1 MALRR
6 VVEKIV
12 GALIDAALA
21 KRWGAPQAVSVSAL
35 TVLTPLIDLVF
46 PPRCPLCG
54 DALGEQGG
62 LCTGCWSKLVIPGD
76 PACVLCQRPMGEA
89 FGGDSGALT
98 CAPCLQTPPRHDGIA
113 AATLYNPA
121 SRDLVLAFKHGRRVA
136 LGGLLGRL
144 IAARVGTLTGE
155 WLVVPVPLHRWRLWK
170 RGFNQSALLA
180 RTIAAVPGRTLA
192 VDALV
197 RTRATPSLGGLG
209 RTDRAKVLRGTI
221 AVHSA
226 WKSRLGGA
234 QVLLVDDVMTSG
246 ATSDACVRALSKA
259 GAAKV
264 RIACFARVLDEA
276 LPHAFSSD

>member
-1 MALRR
+1 M
-6 VVEKIV
+6 VEKIV

-35 TVLTPLIDLVF
+35 TILTPLIDLVF

-144 IAARVGTLTGE
+144 IAARVGHPEGE

-180 RTIAAVPGRTLA
+180 KQIATEPGRTLA

-197 RTRATPSLGGLG
+197 RTRATPALGGLG
-209 RTDRAKVLRGTI
+209 RADRAKALRGSI
-221 AVHSA
+221 VVNPA
-226 WKSRLGGA
+226 WKARLRDA
-234 QVLLVDDVMTSG
+234 RVLLVDDVVTSG
-246 ATSDACVRALSKA
+246 ATSDTCVRALRRA
-259 GAAKV
+259 GASKV

-276 LPHAFSSD
+276 LPHL